1 VGRREFQ
8 YVLGKARASRA
19 ACIPNLVKLAFTPV
33 WEACLAV
40 PVAPSSTVATLVIP
54 IENLALQDLEARKP
68 ASAVWNGW
76 SGRGV
81 IAGGPSPSPL

>member
-1 VGRREFQ
+1 MGSWEFQ

-19 ACIPNLVKLAFTPV
+19 ACVPNLIKLAFTPV

-40 PVAPSSTVATLVIP
+40 PPSTVATLVIP

-68 ASAVWNGW
+68 AVSAVWNGW